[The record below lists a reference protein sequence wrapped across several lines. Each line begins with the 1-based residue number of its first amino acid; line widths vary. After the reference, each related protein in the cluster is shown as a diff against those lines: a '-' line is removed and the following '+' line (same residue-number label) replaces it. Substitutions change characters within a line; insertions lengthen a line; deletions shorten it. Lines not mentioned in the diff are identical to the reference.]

1 MNKSQLKVLAAIYS
15 ATDCSNDVFDCTK
28 LHHTQEKVAD
38 SMPDLVTCIGSCVG
52 VDDSGFIIDGKEGR
66 GFRLTLKG
74 YEALTASDPARW
86 PADARRFASEPVRGD
101 K

>member
-1 MNKSQLKVLAAIYS
+1 
-15 ATDCSNDVFDCTK
+15 
-28 LHHTQEKVAD
+28 
-38 SMPDLVTCIGSCVG
+38 